1 MIWIIMIL
9 FMIVGGFVS
18 SRLKSK
24 FKKYS
29 KIPTSSGFSGKEIAQ
44 KMLDDHDINDV
55 RIISVA
61 GKLTDHY
68 NPQDKTINLSSDVY
82 NGRHV
87 SAAAVAAHECGHA
100 IQHAKSY
107 QWLQMRSQMV
117 PAVNFSNKLMSMIM
131 ILGLIGAGV
140 LKMFPFTTIILVFVI
155 LQAVVTLFTL
165 ITLPVEFDASR
176 RALIWLKSSNISNE
190 QELTY
195 SEDALKWAAG
205 TYVVAALAA
214 AAYLLYYLA
223 ILRD

>member
-1 MIWIIMIL
+1 MV
-9 FMIVGGFVS
+9 VGGFVS
-18 SRLKSK
+18 NRLKNK

-29 KIPTSSGFSGKEIAQ
+29 KIPTTSGLSGKEIAQ
-44 KMLDDHDINDV
+44 KMLDDHQINDV
-55 RIISVA
+55 KIISVA

-68 NPQDKTINLSSDVY
+68 NPQDKTINLSADVY

-100 IQHAKSY
+100 VQHAKSY

-176 RALIWLKSSNISNE
+176 RALIWLKNSNISTE
-190 QELTY
+190 QEIDY
-195 SEDALKWAAG
+195 SEDALKWAAS

>member
-1 MIWIIMIL
+1 MV
-9 FMIVGGFVS
+9 VGGFVS
-18 SRLKSK
+18 NRLKNK

-29 KIPTSSGFSGKEIAQ
+29 KIPTNSGLSGKEIAQ
-44 KMLDDHDINDV
+44 KMLDDHQINDV
-55 RIISVA
+55 KIISVA

-68 NPQDKTINLSSDVY
+68 NPQDKTINLSADVY

-100 IQHAKSY
+100 VQHAKSY

-176 RALIWLKSSNISNE
+176 RALIWLKNSNISTE
-190 QELTY
+190 QEINY
-195 SEDALKWAAG
+195 SEENKQLEEF
-205 TYVVAALAA
+205 
-214 AAYLLYYLA
+214 
-223 ILRD
+223 

>member
-1 MIWIIMIL
+1 MV
-9 FMIVGGFVS
+9 VGGFVS
-18 SRLKSK
+18 NRLKNK

-29 KIPTSSGFSGKEIAQ
+29 KIPTTSGLSGKEIAQ
-44 KMLDDHDINDV
+44 KMLDDHQINDV
-55 RIISVA
+55 KIISVA

-68 NPQDKTINLSSDVY
+68 NPQDKTINLSADVY

-100 IQHAKSY
+100 VQHAKSY

-176 RALIWLKSSNISNE
+176 RALIWLKNSNISTE
-190 QELTY
+190 QEINY
-195 SEDALKWAAG
+195 SEDALKWAAS

>member
-9 FMIVGGFVS
+9 FMVVGGFVS

-29 KIPTSSGFSGKEIAQ
+29 KIPTSSGMSGKEIAQ
-44 KMLDDHDINDV
+44 KMLDDHNINDV

-68 NPQDKTINLSSDVY
+68 NPQDRTINLSADVY

-100 IQHAKSY
+100 IQHATSY

-117 PAVNFSNKLMSMIM
+117 PAVSFSSKLMNIIM

-140 LKMFPFTTIILVFVI
+140 LKMFPFTIIIVVFVI

-176 RALIWLKSSNISNE
+176 RALIWLKESNISSNE
-190 QELTY
+190 EIAY
-195 SEDALKWAAG
+195 SEDALKWAAS

>member
-1 MIWIIMIL
+1 
-9 FMIVGGFVS
+9 MIVGGFVS
-18 SRLKSK
+18 NRLKSK

-29 KIPTSSGFSGKEIAQ
+29 KISTSSGLSGKEIAQ
-44 KMLDDHDINDV
+44 KMLDDHQINDV
-55 RIISVA
+55 KIISVA

-68 NPQDKTINLSSDVY
+68 NPQDKTINLSADVY

-100 IQHAKSY
+100 VQHAKSY

-140 LKMFPFTTIILVFVI
+140 LKMFPFTTIILIFVI

-176 RALIWLKSSNISNE
+176 RALIWLKNSNISNE
-190 QELTY
+190 QEINY
-195 SEDALKWAAG
+195 SEDALKWAAS

>member
-1 MIWIIMIL
+1 MIL
-9 FMIVGGFVS
+9 FMVVGGFVS
-18 SRLKSK
+18 NRLKSK

-29 KIPTSSGFSGKEIAQ
+29 KIPTSSGLSGKEIAQ
-44 KMLDDHDINDV
+44 KMLDDHQIDDV
-55 RIISVA
+55 KIISVA

-68 NPQDKTINLSSDVY
+68 NPQDKTINLSADVY

-100 IQHAKSY
+100 VQHAKSY

-165 ITLPVEFDASR
+165 VTLPVEFDASR
-176 RALIWLKSSNISNE
+176 RALIWLKNSNISNE
-190 QELTY
+190 QEINY
-195 SEDALKWAAG
+195 SEDALKWAAS

>member
-1 MIWIIMIL
+1 MV
-9 FMIVGGFVS
+9 VGGFVS
-18 SRLKSK
+18 NRLKNK

-29 KIPTSSGFSGKEIAQ
+29 KIPTTSGLSGKEIAQ
-44 KMLDDHDINDV
+44 KMLDDHQINDV
-55 RIISVA
+55 KIISVA

-68 NPQDKTINLSSDVY
+68 NPQDKTINLSADVY
-82 NGRHV
+82 NGRHI

-100 IQHAKSY
+100 VQHAKSY

-165 ITLPVEFDASR
+165 ITLPVEFDASK
-176 RALIWLKSSNISNE
+176 RALIWLKNSNISTE
-190 QELTY
+190 QEINY
-195 SEDALKWAAG
+195 SEDALKWAAS

>member
-1 MIWIIMIL
+1 MV
-9 FMIVGGFVS
+9 VGGFVS
-18 SRLKSK
+18 NRLKSK

-29 KIPTSSGFSGKEIAQ
+29 KIPTSSGLSGKEIAQ
-44 KMLDDHDINDV
+44 KMLDDHQIDDV
-55 RIISVA
+55 KIISVA

-68 NPQDKTINLSSDVY
+68 NPQDKTINLSADVY

-100 IQHAKSY
+100 VQHAKSY

-165 ITLPVEFDASR
+165 VTLPVEFDASR
-176 RALIWLKSSNISNE
+176 RALIWLKNSNISNE
-190 QELTY
+190 QEINY
-195 SEDALKWAAG
+195 SEDALKWAAS

>member
-1 MIWIIMIL
+1 MV
-9 FMIVGGFVS
+9 VGGFVS
-18 SRLKSK
+18 NRLKSK

-29 KIPTSSGFSGKEIAQ
+29 QIPTSSGLSGKEIAQ
-44 KMLDDHDINDV
+44 KMLDDHNIKNV
-55 RIISVA
+55 SIISVS

-68 NPQDKTINLSSDVY
+68 NPQDRTINLSADVY

-140 LKMFPFTTIILVFVI
+140 LKMFPFATIILVFVI
-155 LQAVVTLFTL
+155 LQAVVTAFTL

-176 RALIWLKSSNISNE
+176 RALIWLKNSNISNE
-190 QELTY
+190 QEIKY
-195 SEDALKWAAG
+195 SEDALKWAAS

>member
-1 MIWIIMIL
+1 MV
-9 FMIVGGFVS
+9 VGGFVS
-18 SRLKSK
+18 NRLKNK

-29 KIPTSSGFSGKEIAQ
+29 KIPTSSGLSGKEIAQ
-44 KMLDDHDINDV
+44 KMLDDHQIKDV
-55 RIISVA
+55 KIISVA

-68 NPQDKTINLSSDVY
+68 NPQDKTINLSADVY

-100 IQHAKSY
+100 VQHAKSY

-176 RALIWLKSSNISNE
+176 RALIWLKNSNISTE
-190 QELTY
+190 QEINY
-195 SEDALKWAAG
+195 SEDALKWAAS

>member
-1 MIWIIMIL
+1 MIL
-9 FMIVGGFVS
+9 FMVVGGFVS
-18 SRLKSK
+18 NRLKSK

-29 KIPTSSGFSGKEIAQ
+29 QIPTSSGLSGKEIAQ
-44 KMLDDHDINDV
+44 KMLDDHNIYDV
-55 RIISVA
+55 KIISVA

-68 NPQDKTINLSSDVY
+68 NPQDKTINLSADVF

-100 IQHAKSY
+100 VQHAKSY

-140 LKMFPFTTIILVFVI
+140 LQRFDFNTIILVFVI

-176 RALIWLKSSNISNE
+176 RALIWLKNSNVSNE
-190 QELTY
+190 QEINY
-195 SEDALKWAAG
+195 SEDALKWAAS

-214 AAYLLYYLA
+214 ASYLLYYLA

>member
-1 MIWIIMIL
+1 MV
-9 FMIVGGFVS
+9 VGGFVS
-18 SRLKSK
+18 NRLKNK
-24 FKKYS
+24 FKKDS
-29 KIPTSSGFSGKEIAQ
+29 KIPTSSGLSGKEIAQ
-44 KMLDDHDINDV
+44 KMLDDHQINDV
-55 RIISVA
+55 KIISVA

-68 NPQDKTINLSSDVY
+68 NPQDKTINLSADVY

-100 IQHAKSY
+100 VQHAKSY

-176 RALIWLKSSNISNE
+176 RALIWLKNSNISTE
-190 QELTY
+190 QEINY
-195 SEDALKWAAG
+195 SEDALKWAAS

>member
-1 MIWIIMIL
+1 MIL

-29 KIPTSSGFSGKEIAQ
+29 KIATSSGFSGKEIAQ
-44 KMLDDHDINDV
+44 KMLDDHNINDV

-165 ITLPVEFDASR
+165 VTLPVEFDASK

-195 SEDALKWAAG
+195 SEDALKWAAS

>member
-1 MIWIIMIL
+1 MV
-9 FMIVGGFVS
+9 VGGFVS
-18 SRLKSK
+18 NRLKSK

-29 KIPTSSGFSGKEIAQ
+29 KIPTSSGLSGKEIAQ
-44 KMLDDHDINDV
+44 KMLDDHQIDDV
-55 RIISVA
+55 KIISVA

-68 NPQDKTINLSSDVY
+68 NPQDKTINLSADVY

-100 IQHAKSY
+100 VQHAKSY

-165 ITLPVEFDASR
+165 VTLPVEFDASR
-176 RALIWLKSSNISNE
+176 RALIWLKNSNISNE
-190 QELTY
+190 KEIHY
-195 SEDALKWAAG
+195 SEDALKWAAS

>member
-1 MIWIIMIL
+1 MIL
-9 FMIVGGFVS
+9 FMVVGGFVS
-18 SRLKSK
+18 SRLKNK

-44 KMLDDHDINDV
+44 KMLDDHNINDV

-195 SEDALKWAAG
+195 SEDALKWAAS

>member
-1 MIWIIMIL
+1 MIL
-9 FMIVGGFVS
+9 FLVVGGFVS
-18 SRLKSK
+18 NRLKSK

-29 KIPTSSGFSGKEIAQ
+29 QIPTSSGLSGKEIAQ
-44 KMLDDHDINDV
+44 KMLDDHNIKNV
-55 RIISVA
+55 NIISVS

-68 NPQDKTINLSSDVY
+68 NPQDRTINLSADVY

-140 LKMFPFTTIILVFVI
+140 LKMFPFATIILVFVI
-155 LQAVVTLFTL
+155 LQAVVTAFTL

-176 RALIWLKSSNISNE
+176 RALIWLKNSNISNE
-190 QELTY
+190 QEIKY
-195 SEDALKWAAG
+195 SEDALKWAAS

>member
-1 MIWIIMIL
+1 MIL
-9 FMIVGGFVS
+9 FMVVGGFVS
-18 SRLKSK
+18 SRLKCK

-29 KIPTSSGFSGKEIAQ
+29 KIPTSSGMSGKEIAQ
-44 KMLDDHDINDV
+44 KMLDDHNINDV

-68 NPQDKTINLSSDVY
+68 NPQDRTINLSADVY

-100 IQHAKSY
+100 IQHATSY

-117 PAVNFSNKLMSMIM
+117 PAVSFSSKLMNIIM

-140 LKMFPFTTIILVFVI
+140 LKMFPFSTIIMVFVI
-155 LQAVVTLFTL
+155 LQAVVTLFTI

-176 RALIWLKSSNISNE
+176 RALIWLKESNISSNE
-190 QELTY
+190 EITY
-195 SEDALKWAAG
+195 SEDALKWAAS

>member
-1 MIWIIMIL
+1 MV
-9 FMIVGGFVS
+9 VGGFVS
-18 SRLKSK
+18 NRLKNK

-29 KIPTSSGFSGKEIAQ
+29 KIPTTSGLSGKEIAQ
-44 KMLDDHDINDV
+44 KMLDDHQIKDV
-55 RIISVA
+55 KIISVA

-68 NPQDKTINLSSDVY
+68 NPQDKTINLSADVY

-100 IQHAKSY
+100 VQHAKSY

-165 ITLPVEFDASR
+165 ITLPVEFDASK
-176 RALIWLKSSNISNE
+176 RALIWLKNSNIST
-190 QELTY
+190 ELEINY
-195 SEDALKWAAG
+195 SEDALKWAAS
-205 TYVVAALAA
+205 TYLVAALAA

>member
-1 MIWIIMIL
+1 MV
-9 FMIVGGFVS
+9 VGGFVS
-18 SRLKSK
+18 NRLKNK

-29 KIPTSSGFSGKEIAQ
+29 KIPTNSGLSGKEIAQ
-44 KMLDDHDINDV
+44 KMLDDHQINDV
-55 RIISVA
+55 KIISVA

-68 NPQDKTINLSSDVY
+68 NPQDKTINLSADVY

-100 IQHAKSY
+100 VQHAKSY

-140 LKMFPFTTIILVFVI
+140 LKMFPLTTIILVFVI

-176 RALIWLKSSNISNE
+176 RALIWLKNSNISTE
-190 QELTY
+190 QEINY
-195 SEDALKWAAG
+195 SEDALKWAAS

-214 AAYLLYYLA
+214 AAYLIYYLA

>member
-1 MIWIIMIL
+1 MIL
-9 FMIVGGFVS
+9 FMVVGGFVS
-18 SRLKSK
+18 NRLKSK

-29 KIPTSSGFSGKEIAQ
+29 QIPTSSGLSGKEIAQ
-44 KMLDDHDINDV
+44 KMLDDHNIKNV
-55 RIISVA
+55 NIISVS

-68 NPQDKTINLSSDVY
+68 NPQDRTINLSADVY

-140 LKMFPFTTIILVFVI
+140 LKMFPFATIILVFVI
-155 LQAVVTLFTL
+155 LQAVVTAFTL

-176 RALIWLKSSNISNE
+176 RALIWLKNSNISNE
-190 QELTY
+190 QEIKH
-195 SEDALKWAAG
+195 SEDALKWAAS

>member
-1 MIWIIMIL
+1 MIL
-9 FMIVGGFVS
+9 FMVVGGFVS
-18 SRLKSK
+18 NRLKSK

-29 KIPTSSGFSGKEIAQ
+29 QIPTSSGLSGKEIAQ
-44 KMLDDHDINDV
+44 KMLDDHNIKNV
-55 RIISVA
+55 NIISVS

-68 NPQDKTINLSSDVY
+68 NPQDRTINLSADVY

-117 PAVNFSNKLMSMIM
+117 PAVNFSNKIMSMIM

-140 LKMFPFTTIILVFVI
+140 LKMFPFATIILVFVI
-155 LQAVVTLFTL
+155 LQAVLTAFTL

-176 RALIWLKSSNISNE
+176 RALIWLKNSNISNE
-190 QELTY
+190 QEIKY
-195 SEDALKWAAG
+195 SEDALKWAAS

>member
-1 MIWIIMIL
+1 MV
-9 FMIVGGFVS
+9 VGGFVS
-18 SRLKSK
+18 NRLKNK

-29 KIPTSSGFSGKEIAQ
+29 KIPTTSGLSGKEIAQ
-44 KMLDDHDINDV
+44 KMLDDHQINDV
-55 RIISVA
+55 KIISVA

-68 NPQDKTINLSSDVY
+68 NPQEKTVNLSADVY

-100 IQHAKSY
+100 VQHAKSY

-176 RALIWLKSSNISNE
+176 RALIWLKNSNISTE
-190 QELTY
+190 QEINY
-195 SEDALKWAAG
+195 SEDALKWAAS

>member
-1 MIWIIMIL
+1 MV
-9 FMIVGGFVS
+9 VGGFVS
-18 SRLKSK
+18 NRLKSK

-29 KIPTSSGFSGKEIAQ
+29 KIPTSSGLSGKEIAQ
-44 KMLDDHDINDV
+44 KMLDDHQIDDV
-55 RIISVA
+55 KIISVA

-68 NPQDKTINLSSDVY
+68 NPQEKTINLSADVY

-100 IQHAKSY
+100 VQHAKSY

-165 ITLPVEFDASR
+165 VTLPVEFDASR
-176 RALIWLKSSNISNE
+176 RALIWLKNSNISNE
-190 QELTY
+190 KEIHY
-195 SEDALKWAAG
+195 SEDALKWAAS

>member
-1 MIWIIMIL
+1 MIL
-9 FMIVGGFVS
+9 FMVVGGFVS
-18 SRLKSK
+18 NRLKSK

-29 KIPTSSGFSGKEIAQ
+29 QIPTSSGLSGKEIAQ
-44 KMLDDHDINDV
+44 KMLDDHNIYDV
-55 RIISVA
+55 KIISVA

-68 NPQDKTINLSSDVY
+68 NPQDKTINLSADVF
-82 NGRHV
+82 NGRHI

-100 IQHAKSY
+100 VQHAKSY

-140 LKMFPFTTIILVFVI
+140 LQRFDFNTIILIFVI

-176 RALIWLKSSNISNE
+176 RALIWLKNSNVSNE
-190 QELTY
+190 QEINY
-195 SEDALKWAAG
+195 SEDALKWAAS

>member
-1 MIWIIMIL
+1 MV
-9 FMIVGGFVS
+9 VGGFVS
-18 SRLKSK
+18 NRSKNK

-29 KIPTSSGFSGKEIAQ
+29 KIPTNSGLSGKEIAQ
-44 KMLDDHDINDV
+44 KMLDDHQINDV
-55 RIISVA
+55 KIISVA

-68 NPQDKTINLSSDVY
+68 NPQDKTINLSADVY

-87 SAAAVAAHECGHA
+87 SSAAVAAHECGHA
-100 IQHAKSY
+100 VQHAKSY

-176 RALIWLKSSNISNE
+176 RALIWLKNSNISTE
-190 QELTY
+190 QEINY
-195 SEDALKWAAG
+195 SEDALKWAAS

>member
-1 MIWIIMIL
+1 MIL
-9 FMIVGGFVS
+9 FMVVGGFVS
-18 SRLKSK
+18 NRLKSK

-29 KIPTSSGFSGKEIAQ
+29 QIPTSSGLSGKEIAQ
-44 KMLDDHDINDV
+44 KMLDDHNISDV
-55 RIISVA
+55 KIISVS

-68 NPQDKTINLSSDVY
+68 NPQDKTINLSADVF

-87 SAAAVAAHECGHA
+87 SAASVAAHECGHA

-117 PAVNFSNKLMSMIM
+117 PAVNFSNKLMSIIM

-165 ITLPVEFDASR
+165 VTLPVEFDASR
-176 RALIWLKSSNISNE
+176 RALIWLKNSNISN
-190 QELTY
+190 QEEITY
-195 SEDALKWAAG
+195 SEDALKWAAS

-223 ILRD
+223 ILKD

>member
-1 MIWIIMIL
+1 MIL
-9 FMIVGGFVS
+9 FMVVGGFVS

-44 KMLDDHDINDV
+44 KMLDDHNINDV

-100 IQHAKSY
+100 VQHATAY

-117 PAVNFSNKLMSMIM
+117 PIVNLSNKMMSTVFI
-131 ILGLIGAGV
+131 IGLIGGSFIG
-140 LKMFPFTTIILVFVI
+140 LGFSSMLTIFII
-155 LQAVVTLFTL
+155 LQAIVTLFTL
-165 ITLPVEFDASR
+165 ITLPVEFDASK
-176 RALIWLKSSNISNE
+176 RALIWLRSSGITSNE
-190 QELTY
+190 ELAHAD
-195 SEDALKWAAG
+195 DALKWAAS

-214 AAYLLYYLA
+214 VTYLLYYISLK
-223 ILRD
+223 D

>member
-1 MIWIIMIL
+1 MIL
-9 FMIVGGFVS
+9 FMVVGGFVS
-18 SRLKSK
+18 NRLKSK

-29 KIPTSSGFSGKEIAQ
+29 KIPTSSGLSGKEIAQ
-44 KMLDDHDINDV
+44 KMLDDHQIDDV
-55 RIISVA
+55 KIISVA

-68 NPQDKTINLSSDVY
+68 NPQDKTINLSADVF

-100 IQHAKSY
+100 VQHAKSY

-155 LQAVVTLFTL
+155 LQAIVTLFTL
-165 ITLPVEFDASR
+165 VTLPVEFDASR
-176 RALIWLKSSNISNE
+176 RALIWLKNSNISNE
-190 QELTY
+190 KEIHY
-195 SEDALKWAAG
+195 SEDALKWAAS

>member
-1 MIWIIMIL
+1 
-9 FMIVGGFVS
+9 MIVGGFVS
-18 SRLKSK
+18 NRLKSK

-29 KIPTSSGFSGKEIAQ
+29 KIPTSSGLSGKEIAQ
-44 KMLDDHDINDV
+44 KMLDDHQIDDV
-55 RIISVA
+55 KIISVA

-68 NPQDKTINLSSDVY
+68 NPQDKTINLSADVY

-100 IQHAKSY
+100 VQHAKSY

-165 ITLPVEFDASR
+165 VTLPVEFDASR
-176 RALIWLKSSNISNE
+176 RALIWLKNSNISNE
-190 QELTY
+190 QEINY
-195 SEDALKWAAG
+195 SEDALKWAAS

>member
-1 MIWIIMIL
+1 MIL
-9 FMIVGGFVS
+9 FMVVGGFVS
-18 SRLKSK
+18 NRLKSK

-29 KIPTSSGFSGKEIAQ
+29 QIPISSGLSGKEIAQ
-44 KMLDDHDINDV
+44 KMLDDHNIKNV
-55 RIISVA
+55 NIISVS

-68 NPQDKTINLSSDVY
+68 NPQDRTINLSADVY

-140 LKMFPFTTIILVFVI
+140 LKMFPFATIILVFVI
-155 LQAVVTLFTL
+155 LQAVVTAFTL

-176 RALIWLKSSNISNE
+176 RALIWLKNSNISNE
-190 QELTY
+190 QEIKY
-195 SEDALKWAAG
+195 SEDALKWAAS